1 MNRREPRIAP
11 SILSADFAL
20 LAAELASVEA
30 GGADWIHVD
39 VMDGRFV
46 PNITLGPMIVE
57 AVRRSTSLPLDVHLM
72 IVEPERYVSDFARAG
87 AATIGIHVETCPHLH
102 RSLAQIREAGA
113 RASVVLNPS
122 TPASSVEPVLGDVDQ
137 VLVMTVNPGF
147 GGQKFI
153 ASMLSKI
160 ETLRRWIDE
169 RGLDV
174 SLEVDGGIGPETIA
188 LAARAGADV
197 FVAGSAVFGARD
209 RGEAIAALRRAALGA
224 LQGRSEAR

>member
-1 MNRREPRIAP
+1 MSRRAPRIAP
-11 SILSADFAL
+11 SILAADFST
-20 LAAELASVEA
+20 LASELASIES
-30 GGADWIHVD
+30 GGADWVHVD

-46 PNITLGPMIVE
+46 PNITIGPLIVE

-72 IVEPERYVSDFARAG
+72 IVEPERYVEDFAQAG
-87 AATIGIHVETCPHLH
+87 ANTIGIHVETCPHLH
-102 RSLAQIREAGA
+102 RSVAQIREAGA

-122 TPASSVEPVLGDVDQ
+122 TPASSIEHVLGDVDQ

-153 ASMLSKI
+153 ASMLGKI
-160 ETLRRWIDE
+160 ETLRHWIDE

-197 FVAGSAVFGARD
+197 FVAGTAVFGARD
-209 RGEAIAALRRAALGA
+209 RGEAISALRRAAIG
-224 LQGRSEAR
+224 